1 MANEDM
7 NSKPLATISSSIERE
22 IEVTPV
28 IDLGPSVFANKYP
41 LWHPK
46 GTRGIFGGIT
56 IAQSLSA
63 AQKTVER
70 EFDVHSMHCT
80 FVFAGTAFATIHYHV
95 EIVRDG
101 RTFCTRAVRA
111 VQDNRTIFLATISF
125 ARLPPESTTNL
136 RHAECNPPTVPVPDD
151 IGIESNRHEETT
163 ELPYIN
169 QSVGMLDSNP
179 PDPCGKRMHQWIKTR
194 GKISPQGG
202 SRAHLAAL
210 AFMSDSYFLAAL
222 PHAHNVWGFVNPP
235 ITESYDSE
243 GQLGMPSPVHTK
255 IPRPHLQGGG
265 SVSSQSR
272 RVGMMVSLDHT
283 IYFHQVKRLK
293 ADEWLLTEVKTDW
306 ADNGRGVVLQKI
318 WARDGTLLAS
328 CTQEVSK
335 TLQPHRLNLTSS
347 LLLKGVLRLEERP
360 GGVEI
365 SNINS
370 RL

>member
-1 MANEDM
+1 MANKDM
-7 NSKPLATISSSIERE
+7 NSTPFAISSIERQ
-22 IEVTPV
+22 IEVTPARDV
-28 IDLGPSVFANKYP
+28 GPSVFANKYP
-41 LWHPK
+41 LWRPK

-63 AQKTVER
+63 AQETVQR
-70 EFDVHSMHCT
+70 EFDAHSMHCT

-101 RTFCTRAVRA
+101 RTFCTRTVRA
-111 VQDNRTIFLATISF
+111 IQDNRTIFLATISF
-125 ARLPPESTTNL
+125 ARPSPESIINI
-136 RHAECNPPTVPVPDD
+136 RHAEHNPVTVPVPQDT
-151 IGIESNRHEETT
+151 GFEPNSNEETL

-169 QSVGMLDSNP
+169 QSVGMLNSNS
-179 PDPCGKRMHQWIKTR
+179 PDPCDKRMHQWIKTR

-210 AFMSDSYFLAAL
+210 AFMSDSYFLAGL
-222 PHAHNVWGFVNPP
+222 PHAHNIWSFVNPP

-243 GQLGMPSPVHTK
+243 EQLEMPTPVHTK

-265 SVSSQSR
+265 GSAPNQFH

-283 IYFHQVKRLK
+283 IYFHQAKQLK

-306 ADNGRGVVLQKI
+306 ADNGRGVVLQKV
-318 WARDGTLLAS
+318 WAQDGTLLAS
-328 CTQEVSK
+328 CIQE
-335 TLQPHRLNLTSS
+335 
-347 LLLKGVLRLEERP
+347 GVLRLEKRP
-360 GGVEI
+360 NGVQI
-365 SNINS
+365 SKLNC

>member
-7 NSKPLATISSSIERE
+7 NSTPLATKSSIERQ
-22 IEVTPV
+22 IEVTPA
-28 IDLGPSVFANKYP
+28 IDVGQFVFANKYP

-63 AQKTVER
+63 AQKTVKG
-70 EFDVHSMHCT
+70 EFDAHSMHCT

-111 VQDNRTIFLATISF
+111 IQDNRTIFLATISF
-125 ARLPPESTTNL
+125 ARPPPESITNI
-136 RHAECNPPTVPVPDD
+136 RHAERNPPAVPIPHDT
-151 IGIESNRHEETT
+151 GLESNSNEETT
-163 ELPYIN
+163 GLPYIN
-169 QSVGMLDSNP
+169 QSVGMLHSSSA
-179 PDPCGKRMHQWIKTR
+179 DPCDKRLHQWIKTR

-210 AFMSDSYFLAAL
+210 AFMSDSYFLAGL
-222 PHAHNVWGFVNPP
+222 PHAHNIWEFVNPP
-235 ITESYDSE
+235 ITESYESE
-243 GQLGMPSPVHTK
+243 EQLEMPSPIHTK
-255 IPRPHLQGGG
+255 ILRPHLQGGG
-265 SVSSQSR
+265 SVPDQSH

-283 IYFHQVKRLK
+283 IYFHQAKRLK
-293 ADEWLLTEVKTDW
+293 ADEWLLTEVKTNW

-328 CTQEVSK
+328 CTQE
-335 TLQPHRLNLTSS
+335 
-347 LLLKGVLRLEERP
+347 GVLRLEDRP
-360 GGVEI
+360 SSVQI
-365 SNINS
+365 SKVNS

>member
-1 MANEDM
+1 MANGDM
-7 NSKPLATISSSIERE
+7 NSSPLPTISSSIERE

-28 IDLGPSVFANKYP
+28 VDLGPSVFANKYP

-63 AQKTVER
+63 AQETVKGD
-70 EFDVHSMHCT
+70 FDVHSMHCT
-80 FVFAGTAFATIHYHV
+80 FVFAGTALTTIHYHV

-111 VQDNRTIFLATISF
+111 IQGNRTIFLATISF
-125 ARLPPESTTNL
+125 ARLPPESTKKL

-151 IGIESNRHEETT
+151 IGIESNRREETT

-169 QSVGMLDSNP
+169 QSVGMLNSNSL
-179 PDPCGKRMHQWIKTR
+179 DPCGKRMHQWIKTR

-202 SRAHLAAL
+202 PRAHLAAL

-222 PHAHNVWGFVNPP
+222 PHAHDVWEFVNPP
-235 ITESYDSE
+235 ITEFYDSE
-243 GQLGMPSPVHTK
+243 DQLGMSSPVHTK
-255 IPRPHLQGGG
+255 IPRPHVQGGG

-306 ADNGRGVVLQKI
+306 ADNDRGVVLQKI

-328 CTQEVSK
+328 CTQE
-335 TLQPHRLNLTSS
+335 
-347 LLLKGVLRLEERP
+347 GVLRLEERQD
-360 GGVEI
+360 GVE
-365 SNINS
+365 SSKLNP